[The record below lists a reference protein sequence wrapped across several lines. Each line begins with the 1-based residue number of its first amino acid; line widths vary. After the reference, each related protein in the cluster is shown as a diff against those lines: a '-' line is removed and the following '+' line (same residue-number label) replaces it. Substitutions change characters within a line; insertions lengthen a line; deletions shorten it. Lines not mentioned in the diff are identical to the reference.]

1 MKCYRSRFAAQ
12 CCAAICLIT
21 ALPLSAF
28 ADTPESLTQT
38 SAAGIIEMENTNNDG
53 YFPLTAAEEFAENTT
68 LGELPLHGDAVTT
81 PLPEAYDMRELGVIT
96 SVKDQGLDGMCW
108 AFATLGAAESYLL
121 HHQIVSHEAPNPDLS
136 EEQVGYY
143 LYTPDPQPLSP
154 TYFDA
159 IIQKNKGATGGN
171 ALHAS
176 FFLST
181 VGIQEEQYLPY
192 QGYITD
198 HSEYQRYASAYR
210 MTGSEMIMNVRTES
224 ERNIIK
230 SRILDNG
237 SVYVA
242 FRSNSL
248 NYYDNGTSYA
258 YYQSDYKYNGANHAV
273 LLVGWDDN
281 YPKENFD
288 PKNQPATDGAWL
300 VKNSWGDGKLD
311 DGYFWISYAD
321 ESLGEYS
328 SFTFEPREASG
339 NLYFYDN
346 AGYSTAY
353 RFNAVAN
360 VFRAEENESLS
371 RVGFYQSSANGAN
384 PQYTIQIY
392 QLPEDTNDPTDGK
405 LLLEEVGHSGYFG
418 YQEISLSESVPLKKG
433 DRFSVVL
440 SLQTATGKNGYLTIE
455 EDYTASAYTMQFS
468 AQAGQSYIL
477 DQGSTDWI
485 DATAMQGDQGNF
497 HNVNLH
503 AVMAP
508 TEAEL
513 DTTQLTAVSA
523 CAAAAGEIKLA
534 QQADS
539 ILEQAAAGTITQTQL
554 DCTAAMLLDELSQK
568 EVVTYPDYA
577 YLNSHFT
584 WGDVDEDGNVTVED
598 AVLCLTT
605 YAKNSARL
613 SSNLRFRQMM
623 QCDVTGCLDGITVED
638 AVEIL
643 TYYARKSANLSVSF
657 LERQCNTT

>member
-1 MKCYRSRFAAQ
+1 MTRYLSRLTAR
-12 CCAAICLIT
+12 CCTGICLIA

-28 ADTPESLTQT
+28 ADTTEPPTQPIQAT
-38 SAAGIIEMENTNNDG
+38 AAGITEMENTSDDD
-53 YFPLTAAEEFAENTT
+53 YFPLTAAAEFADNAAPE
-68 LGELPLHGDAVTT
+68 ELPLHGDSPLA
-81 PLPEAYDMRELGVIT
+81 PLPAAYDMRELGVIT

-121 HHQIVSHEAPNPDLS
+121 DNQIVSYEEAEPDLS

-154 TYFDA
+154 TYEDA

-181 VGIQEEQYLPY
+181 VGVQEEQYLPY
-192 QGYITD
+192 KGYITE

-210 MTGSEMIMNVRTES
+210 MTGSEMIMSVRTES
-224 ERNIIK
+224 ERDAIK
-230 SRILDNG
+230 SRILENG

-258 YYQSDYKYNGANHAV
+258 YYQSDYTYYGANHAV
-273 LLVGWDDN
+273 LLVGWDDD

-311 DGYFWISYAD
+311 DGYFWLSYAD
-321 ESLGEYS
+321 QSLGEYS
-328 SFTFEPREASG
+328 TFTFEPREASG

-353 RFNAVAN
+353 SFDAVAN
-360 VFRAEENESLS
+360 VFQAEEDETLS
-371 RVGFYQSSANGAN
+371 RVGFYQCSANGTS
-384 PQYTIQIY
+384 PKYTIQIY
-392 QLPEDTNDPTDGK
+392 RLPEDTDDPTDGE
-405 LLLEEVGHSGYFG
+405 LLSEKIGYSGYFG
-418 YQEISLSESVPLKKG
+418 YQEITLSEAIPLQKG

-477 DQGSTDWI
+477 DQGSTEWA
-485 DATAMQGDQGNF
+485 DATTMKGDKGNF

-503 AVMAP
+503 AIMAP
-508 TEAEL
+508 KETEL
-513 DTTQLTAVSA
+513 DTTQLTAVST
-523 CAAAAGEIKLA
+523 CAAAAGETELA

-539 ILEQAAAGTITQTQL
+539 LLEQAAAGTATQIQL
-554 DCTAAMLLDELSQK
+554 DCTAAMLLDVLSQK

-577 YLNSHFT
+577 YQNAHFT
-584 WGDVDEDGNVTVED
+584 WGDIDEDGSVTVED
-598 AVLCLTT
+598 AVLCLTA
-605 YAKNSARL
+605 YARRSAGL
-613 SSNLRFRQMM
+613 SNHLRFRQMM
-623 QCDVTGCLDGITVED
+623 QCDVTGRLDGITVED

-643 TYYARKSANLSVSF
+643 TYYARNAADLPASF
-657 LERQCNTT
+657 SERQ